1 MDFLTE
7 QALLDRGFTRIA
19 GIDEAGRGP
28 LAGPVAAAAVILDPR
43 HIPEGINDSKKLSE
57 KKREALYR
65 ELMDC
70 ARCSCVMID
79 HTVIDEIN
87 ILEATKRAMR
97 EAAAPLDPDF
107 LLIDGNFVIGQI
119 KNEKS
124 VVGGDARVLS
134 VGAASIIAKVTR
146 DRFMK
151 ELDERYPEYGFAR
164 HKGYGTREH
173 IEAIRQYGPCPYHRR
188 SFLTRIL

>member
-7 QALLDRGFTRIA
+7 QALLDRGFSRIA

-43 HIPEGINDSKKLSE
+43 HIPAGINDSKKLSE
-57 KKREALYR
+57 KKREALYK

-70 ARCSCVMID
+70 AQCSCVLID
-79 HTVIDEIN
+79 QTVIDEIN

-97 EAAAPLDPDF
+97 EAASPLDPDF

-119 KNEKS
+119 KNEQCI
-124 VVGGDARVLS
+124 VGGDARVLS
-134 VGAASIIAKVTR
+134 IGAASIIAKVTR

-151 ELDERYPEYGFAR
+151 ELDERYPVYGFAK

>member
-7 QALLDRGFTRIA
+7 QALLDRGFARVA

-70 ARCSCVMID
+70 AQCSCVLID

-119 KNEKS
+119 ENERC

-134 VGAASIIAKVTR
+134 IGAASIIAKVTR

-151 ELDERYPEYGFAR
+151 ELDERYPVYGFAK